1 MLEAADLWPRS
12 GRMPDSASAVG
23 PDRGI
28 GSPYLVRSPPA
39 MRNSERLPRL
49 STPLV
54 SPFMRTRST
63 EPSRLN
69 DRYIAIAAV
78 VVGAIVAVVVFASR
92 QDAEIIVQVNWT
104 VEESCPDAVLIGA
117 AGSGQRDDVLGV
129 GPQVESTVS
138 GFSSQLREHSS
149 VPVFAGFIALDYPAP
164 GIIEGSL
171 QGNSMFDS
179 ISEGRETL
187 TSLVGTIS
195 ERCQESVIYLIGFSQ
210 GASVVHTTV
219 VDLPPDYQDSIGGAV
234 VLADPYRD
242 ADDPSAQHFTT
253 EPDPDVVGSPT
264 PHTRDG
270 SLNGL
275 PLPSWVEGSFYSA
288 CARRDTVC
296 NFALRD
302 LLATSD
308 VHSDETYNG
317 LGPQMGRLLA
327 DDLLNRE

>member
-1 MLEAADLWPRS
+1 MWRRHRIKARS
-12 GRMPDSASAVG
+12 RT
-23 PDRGI
+23 
-28 GSPYLVRSPPA
+28 SPCMS
-39 MRNSERLPRL
+39 NSERPPPL
-49 STPLV
+49 SMPLM

-69 DRYIAIAAV
+69 ARYITMAAAA
-78 VVGAIVAVVVFASR
+78 VGAIVALVVAAVVFRSR
-92 QDAEIIVQVNWT
+92 QDPEIIVQLNWT
-104 VEESCPDAVLIGA
+104 IEESCPDAVLIGA

-129 GPQVESTVS
+129 GPQVESALS
-138 GFSSQLREHSS
+138 GFSSRLREQSS
-149 VPVFAGFIALDYPAP
+149 VSVFAGFMALDYPAP
-164 GIIEGSL
+164 GLLEGSL
-171 QGNSMFDS
+171 QGLTGNSMFES
-179 ISEGRETL
+179 ISQGRETM

-195 ERCQESVIYLIGFSQ
+195 ARCQDSVIYLIGFSQ
-210 GASVVHTTV
+210 GASVVHTAV
-219 VDLPPDYQDSIGGAV
+219 VEMPRKYQNSMGGAV
-234 VLADPYRD
+234 VLADPHRD

-253 EPDPDVVGSPT
+253 EPDPDLVGSPT

-296 NFALRD
+296 NFSLRD
-302 LLATSD
+302 LLATSE

-327 DDLLNRE
+327 DDLLNRK

>member
-1 MLEAADLWPRS
+1 MH
-12 GRMPDSASAVG
+12 
-23 PDRGI
+23 
-28 GSPYLVRSPPA
+28 
-39 MRNSERLPRL
+39 
-49 STPLV
+49 
-54 SPFMRTRST
+54 TRST

-69 DRYIAIAAV
+69 ARYIAIAAV
-78 VVGAIVAVVVFASR
+78 VVVGAIAAVAFFGSR
-92 QDAEIIVQVNWT
+92 QDAEIIVQLDWT

-129 GPQVESTVS
+129 GPQVESAVS
-138 GFSSQLREHSS
+138 GFNSQLREYAS
-149 VPVFAGFIALDYPAP
+149 VPVFAGFMALDYPAP
-164 GIIEGSL
+164 GLLEGSL
-171 QGNSMFDS
+171 QGLAGNSMFDS
-179 ISEGRETL
+179 ISQGRETL

-195 ERCQESVIYLIGFSQ
+195 TRCQESVIYLIGFSQ

-219 VDLPPDYQDSIGGAV
+219 VDMPPEYQDAIGGAV

-253 EPDPDVVGSPT
+253 EPDPDMVGNPT

-302 LLATSD
+302 LLVTSE

-327 DDLLNRE
+327 DDLLNRQ